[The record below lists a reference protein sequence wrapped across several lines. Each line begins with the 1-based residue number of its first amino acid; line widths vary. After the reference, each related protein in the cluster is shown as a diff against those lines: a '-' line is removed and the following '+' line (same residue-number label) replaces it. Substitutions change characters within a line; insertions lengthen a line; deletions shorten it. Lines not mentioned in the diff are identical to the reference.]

1 MTTIVSQH
9 IFRTVGIH
17 ESKRYGHMTNIS
29 ISIRGNVS
37 YGEFLRVY
45 KDLEGFLR
53 GFYKEFN
60 ENTRKNG
67 ENEETS

>member
-1 MTTIVSQH
+1 M
-9 IFRTVGIH
+9 GIR
-17 ESKRYGHMTNIS
+17 ENKRHGHTTNIS

-53 GFYKEFN
+53 GFYKELN
-60 ENTRKNG
+60 ENTQKSDENG
-67 ENEETS
+67 ETS